1 MASALNTLAGL
12 IQFNDANN
20 DDINVS
26 DLLDDA
32 PLLQVLFAKAASN
45 GTLHKYLKQTV
56 ASGNAFRAANSGL
69 TKTYSQDE
77 QITDT
82 LKILDGS
89 FSVDKALAD
98 AYTGGPA
105 AYVQKELM
113 RTMKERLFNLEEQV
127 INGVNA
133 DAAGFIGLQDD
144 AQLDAIADAMVIAA
158 ATAGASADV
167 QSSVYLLRGGDDDVA
182 VIMGNDGNLVV
193 SDTSVTPI
201 YDSASALTTYSGYYT
216 GVEGYAGFQI
226 GGAFSAGR
234 ICNVETA
241 LTDDDI
247 YNALALFPAAR
258 QPNLIVM
265 NRASLKLLRASRTA
279 TNQTGAPAPRPTE
292 VEGIQIV
299 VSDAVTQTE
308 AVVS

>member
-26 DLLDDA
+26 DLLDDS

-56 ASGNAFRAANSGL
+56 ASGNAFRAANAGL

-77 QITDT
+77 QVTDT

-98 AYTGGPA
+98 AYSGGPA
-105 AYVQKELM
+105 AYIQKELM
-113 RTMKERLFNLEEQV
+113 RTMKERLFNLEEQI

-144 AQLDAIADAMVIAA
+144 PQLDATSDAMVIAA
-158 ATAGASADV
+158 GTAGSSADV
-167 QSSVYLLRGGDDDVA
+167 QSSVYLIRSGDDDVA
-182 VIMGNDGNLVV
+182 AIMGNEGSIVV
-193 SDTSVTPI
+193 SDTGVSPI
-201 YDSASALTTYSGYYT
+201 YDSASALTTYPGYYT
-216 GVEGYAGFQI
+216 GVVGYAGFQI
-226 GGAFSAGR
+226 GGAFSAAR

-241 LTDDDI
+241 LDDDDI
-247 YNALALFPAAR
+247 YDALALFPAAR
-258 QPNLIVM
+258 QPTHIVM

-292 VEGIQIV
+292 VEGIPIV